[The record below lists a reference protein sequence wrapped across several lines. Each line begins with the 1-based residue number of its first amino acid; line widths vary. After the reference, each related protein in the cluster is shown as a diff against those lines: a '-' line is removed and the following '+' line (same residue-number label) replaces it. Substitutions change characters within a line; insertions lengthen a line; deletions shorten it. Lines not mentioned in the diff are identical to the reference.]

1 MTGKHHLIAGIGAGI
16 CMTSSLIYFK
26 DTTTVPAVFTGVG
39 LVVGSLFPDIDS
51 STSKLGKRVKPVSKI
66 ISKLFGHRGF
76 FHSLIFIG
84 LLFLLL
90 KHIFDTKNISQYN
103 VIYIGFCCGCL
114 LHLVCDMMTKGG
126 VPLLYPFSKFKFHLT
141 GMKSGSKYEPI
152 ALGFVILCIVAV
164 TILCITNHISISSFY
179 KMNL

>member
-26 DTTTVPAVFTGVG
+26 DTTTVPAVCTGIG

-90 KHIFDTKNISQYN
+90 KHIFDTKNISQYS

-114 LHLVCDMMTKGG
+114 LHLVCDIMTKGG

-141 GMKSGSKYEPI
+141 WMKSGSKYEPI
-152 ALGFVILCIVAV
+152 ALEFVILCIVAV

>member
-1 MTGKHHLIAGIGAGI
+1 MTGKHHSIAGISAGI

-26 DTTTVPAVFTGVG
+26 DITIVPAVCTGIG

>member
-26 DTTTVPAVFTGVG
+26 DTTIVHAVCTGVG

-90 KHIFDTKNISQYN
+90 KHIFDTKNISQYS

-141 GMKSGSKYEPI
+141 EMKSGSKYEPI
-152 ALGFVILCIVAV
+152 ALGFVMLCIVVV